1 MQFVEIEYASDAVNI
16 DVRHYNSFVHI
27 DVHLFDLLSKK
38 QLNEFDQIKNED
50 DQRDWCYD
58 MRNQLLH
65 DKMVDDGDLIELNE
79 WSDEYNCRPKLM
91 LKLDN

>member
-1 MQFVEIEYASDAVNI
+1 MNLVEIEYASDALDY
-16 DVRHYNSFVHI
+16 DVKHYNSFLHI

-38 QLNEFDQIKNED
+38 QLNEFDQIKDED

-65 DKMVDDGDLIELNE
+65 EKMVDDGDLIELNE
-79 WSDEYNCRPKLM
+79 WSNEYNCRPKLM